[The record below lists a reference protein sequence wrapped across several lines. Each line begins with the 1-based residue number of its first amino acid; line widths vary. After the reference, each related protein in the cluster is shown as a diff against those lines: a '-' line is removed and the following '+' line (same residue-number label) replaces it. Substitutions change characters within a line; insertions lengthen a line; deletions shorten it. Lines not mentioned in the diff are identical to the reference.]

1 MIRRMANPVQRYAW
15 GSVEAIPR
23 LLGVPPD
30 GEPQAE
36 LWLGAHERAASWVQG
51 PDGAEDSVSLLD
63 VVARDPEGEL
73 GGDWSDDGRMPYLAK
88 VIATGAPLSL
98 QVHPDAER
106 ARRWYAEEE
115 RRGLD
120 PHLETRTC
128 PDDVAKAEMVLALT
142 EFRALC
148 GFRHCDESVDWLEAL
163 DVAALKPTAES
174 LRRHGRDALRD
185 EVARLLRL
193 DSPPDAVAAI
203 RARAQVLE
211 HDARWA
217 HSAQVA
223 LELATL
229 YPHDPAVALALLL
242 EPLALAPGETMFVR
256 PGQPHCYLSGTAFE
270 VQANSDNVLRAG
282 LTSKHVDVDL
292 LLEALDT
299 TDSTGAGT
307 GAGVAAITGVHV
319 GDERVFAPDTSRF
332 ALSVV
337 RAADGANPLP
347 AVPGPQVLF
356 CLDGEFAA
364 ADALGPETDHEVVL
378 RRGESA
384 YAPASAGPL
393 RVRGSGRL
401 LRVTTGRAGQVP
413 AAPTHPDRRST

>member
-36 LWLGAHERAASWVQG
+36 LWLGAHERAASQLQG
-51 PDGAEDSVSLLD
+51 ADGPVSLLD
-63 VVARDPEGEL
+63 VVARDPDGEL
-73 GGDWSDDGRMPYLAK
+73 GEEWARDGRMPFLAK

-98 QVHPDAER
+98 QVHPDAEK

-115 RRGLD
+115 RRGVD

-163 DVAALKPTAES
+163 DVAALKPTVES
-174 LRRHGRDALRD
+174 LRRHGREALRD

-193 DSPPDAVAAI
+193 DSPADAVAAI
-203 RARAQVLE
+203 RARAEVLE
-211 HDARWA
+211 GDARWA

-229 YPHDPAVALALLL
+229 YPHDPAVAMALLL
-242 EPLALAPGETMFVR
+242 EPLALAPGEAMFVR
-256 PGQPHCYLSGTAFE
+256 PGQPHCYLAGVAFE

-319 GDERVFAPDTSRF
+319 GDEQVFAPDTNRF
-332 ALSVV
+332 ALSVL
-337 RAADGANPLP
+337 RSADGANPLR
-347 AVPGPQVLF
+347 AVPGPQVLL
-356 CLDGEFAA
+356 CLEGEFAA
-364 ADALGPETDHEVVL
+364 ADAHGPDADRGLVL

-384 YAPASAGPL
+384 YAPASAGRL

-401 LRVTTGRAGQVP
+401 LRVTTGRAGHVP
-413 AAPTHPDRRST
+413 AASGHADRRST